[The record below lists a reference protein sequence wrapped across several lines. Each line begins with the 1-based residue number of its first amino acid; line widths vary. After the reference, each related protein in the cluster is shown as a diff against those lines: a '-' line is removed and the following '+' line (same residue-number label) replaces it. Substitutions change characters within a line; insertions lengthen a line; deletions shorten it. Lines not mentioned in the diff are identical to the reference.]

1 MLLADLL
8 TAVPSWA
15 ILAVI
20 AVKYIRLSPI

>member
-1 MLLADLL
+1 MLLADSL

-20 AVKYIRLSPI
+20 TVKYVRLSPI